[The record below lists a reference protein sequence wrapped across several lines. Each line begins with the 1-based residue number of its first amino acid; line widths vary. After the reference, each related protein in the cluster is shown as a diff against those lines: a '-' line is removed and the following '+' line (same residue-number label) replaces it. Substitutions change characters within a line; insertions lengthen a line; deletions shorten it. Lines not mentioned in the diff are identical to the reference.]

1 MASPVTLITVCH
13 NRPQLYSTVC
23 RLLDHAMKAAGP
35 HIRQSAAGQSAP
47 SIQRTCEIPVGH
59 DFECMVPMLTSKYD
73 AVLKS
78 ICSTPGHL
86 PVTPQTH
93 DALHGTEEQGLHECV
108 CCFGAVADSAH
119 IAQPHGAQQALWQLV
134 PCIALST
141 RETHRIQS
149 LAACTTACTRML
161 NKGGCVHIK
170 PQAGVFLLWAYF
182 AAL

>member
-1 MASPVTLITVCH
+1 
-13 NRPQLYSTVC
+13 
-23 RLLDHAMKAAGP
+23 
-35 HIRQSAAGQSAP
+35 
-47 SIQRTCEIPVGH
+47 
-59 DFECMVPMLTSKYD
+59 MVPVLTSRYD

-134 PCIALST
+134 PCIALGT
-141 RETHRIQS
+141 QQTHRILS
-149 LAACTTACTRML
+149 LAASHGAL
-161 NKGGCVHIK
+161 QAEAESQKGCAY
-170 PQAGVFLLWAYF
+170 QAICRRLSPVGVLRSALTHVR
-182 AAL
+182 AAKRCHDCALSVWNAVSAPAAGLPCPRPRTWRRR